1 MHRLLQ
7 MKRTGHAR
15 DTERDELRVYGSAP
29 VRDRS
34 DATPLRRDHEAFFLY
49 FDGSEYI
56 EGIRSE

>member
-1 MHRLLQ
+1 

-49 FDGSEYI
+49 FDGSAYI